1 MVKHLIE
8 FLVMNMFIILSFA
21 IFYSK
26 LPQDSF
32 VSKKKQMTFFDYL
45 YFSTIT
51 HTTLGGGNMIPSTN
65 VAKLGTML
73 HSLGMFVLTVSW
85 VSLDSFGK

>member
-8 FLVMNMFIILSFA
+8 FLVVNMFIILLFA

-26 LPQDSF
+26 LSQGSF
-32 VSKKKQMTFFDYL
+32 SSEKKQLTFFDYL

-51 HTTLGGGNMIPSTN
+51 HTTLGGSNISPITTT
-65 VAKLGTML
+65 AKLGTML

-85 VSLDSFGK
+85 VSLDNFG